1 MNITQHLDAVAAV
14 IPTITEAKNNKVISS
29 CFYSVS
35 FHRENKTKEELI
47 EALNWFLDG
56 GKFTSHW
63 KEEIPFRARKN
74 SKKREKTTW
83 FNVQKNGIEFQLGHT
98 TIKNYVG
105 DFWERGAEALVRNA
119 LCSKEGG
126 FSYYN
131 HSFVKYVLERGAV
144 FEDLGEW
151 K

>member
-1 MNITQHLDAVAAV
+1 MNITQHLDAVAAIIPV
-14 IPTITEAKNNKVISS
+14 INAAKDNKILRSFF
-29 CFYSVS
+29 CSVS
-35 FHRENKTKEELI
+35 FDYEDKIREEMI

-56 GKFTSHW
+56 GEFTSRW
-63 KEEIPFRARKN
+63 REKVPFGERKN

-98 TIKNYVG
+98 TIKNYIG
-105 DFWERGAEALVRNA
+105 DFWERGAEAFVQRA
-119 LCSKEGG
+119 LCKEGE

-131 HSFVKYVLERGAV
+131 HSFVKYVLEQGAV

>member
-14 IPTITEAKNNKVISS
+14 IPTITEAKKNKVISS
-29 CFYSVS
+29 SFCSVS
-35 FHRENKTKEELI
+35 FYREDKTKEELI

-56 GKFTSHW
+56 GEFTSHW
-63 KEEIPFRARKN
+63 REKVPFGERKN

-83 FNVQKNGIEFQLGHT
+83 FNVEKNGIEFQLGHT
-98 TIKNYVG
+98 TIKNYIG

-119 LCSKEGG
+119 LCKEGE

-131 HSFVKYVLERGAV
+131 HSFVKYVLEQGAV